1 MGRGRSGNPHLVRP
15 LAEIRDEIDRL
26 SDRRSLLLHQLAEM
40 PDAELADE
48 RRRLDA
54 RIAALWDEQRTT
66 RAVIRFG
73 TRTSIVKRARRA
85 ERILR
90 DPGREGSRAA

>member
-1 MGRGRSGNPHLVRP
+1 VRP

-26 SDRRSLLLHQLAEM
+26 SDRRSLLLHQLAET

-54 RIAALWDEQRTT
+54 RIGALWDEQRTT
-66 RAVIRFG
+66 RAVMQFG

>member
-1 MGRGRSGNPHLVRP
+1 MRQ

-66 RAVIRFG
+66 RAVMRFG

>member
-1 MGRGRSGNPHLVRP
+1 MRP
-15 LAEIRDEIDRL
+15 LTEIREEIDQL
-26 SDRRSLLLHQLAEM
+26 AERRALLLHRLAET
-40 PDAELADE
+40 PDAALASE
-48 RRRLDA
+48 RRNLDA

>member
-1 MGRGRSGNPHLVRP
+1 VRP

-48 RRRLDA
+48 RRNLDA
-54 RIAALWDEQRTT
+54 RIAALWDEQRAT

>member
-1 MGRGRSGNPHLVRP
+1 VRP

-66 RAVIRFG
+66 RAVMRFG